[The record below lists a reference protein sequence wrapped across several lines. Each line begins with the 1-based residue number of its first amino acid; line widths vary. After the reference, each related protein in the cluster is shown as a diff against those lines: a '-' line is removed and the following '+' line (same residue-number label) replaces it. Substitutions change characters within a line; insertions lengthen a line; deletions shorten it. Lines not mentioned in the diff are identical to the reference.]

1 MTSSDCLH
9 NRDSVLF
16 LFAHNDDEFFVLP
29 QLEREVAAGHRVV
42 CVYTTDGAA
51 YGESPKRRLDES
63 LSVLCPRGVAAQD
76 IIPLGDQIGVR
87 DGVSHRSIELLWER
101 LSVAFGGQ
109 RFSRIYIPAWE
120 GGHADHDAAHL
131 LGVALARSQAAEA
144 VEFSLYHSYRAFKP
158 LIRCMSLIPFP
169 GNITHTKVSLG
180 GALSWIFE
188 ARNFPSQRRAFLG
201 LLPFCL
207 PQILMRRSLPLRVV
221 EHRNYRQRPHEGRLF
236 YEIRFKVP
244 YEEFFSATAS
254 FIDRTVDPPKSL
266 DARAS

>member
-1 MTSSDCLH
+1 MISSDRL
-9 NRDSVLF
+9 NDRDSVLF

-63 LSVLCPRGVAAQD
+63 LSVLCPRGVAVQD

-87 DGVSHRSIELLWER
+87 DGVSHRSIERLWER
-101 LSVAFGGQ
+101 LLETVGEQ
-109 RFSRIYIPAWE
+109 RFSRIYVPAWE

-131 LGVALARSQAAEA
+131 LAVALSRIQGAEV
-144 VEFSLYHSYRAFKP
+144 VEFSLYHSYRATKP
-158 LIRCMSLIPFP
+158 LIRCVSLIPFP
-169 GNITHTKVSLG
+169 GRITHTKVSLR
-180 GALSWIFE
+180 GALSWILE
-188 ARNFPSQRRAFLG
+188 ARRYPSQRRAFVG

-207 PQILMRRSLPLRVV
+207 PQILIRRSLPLRVV
-221 EHRNYRQRPHEGRLF
+221 ESRSYRHRPHEGRLF

-244 YEEFFSATAS
+244 YEEFYSATVG
-254 FIDRTVDPPKSL
+254 FIDRAVDPPDSC